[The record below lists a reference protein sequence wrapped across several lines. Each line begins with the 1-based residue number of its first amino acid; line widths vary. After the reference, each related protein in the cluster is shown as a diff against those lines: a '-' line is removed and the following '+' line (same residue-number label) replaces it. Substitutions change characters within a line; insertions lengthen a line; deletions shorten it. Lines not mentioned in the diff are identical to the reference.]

1 MLLCSAIRGQR
12 LPIHARHDALRIP
25 CNVTDTARS
34 PRPHAADPKNRAT
47 SLLTAASGQRTLL
60 SKGADARA
68 TAASWP
74 ETLMGAFMYQQ
85 SANSRQFVASPGFF
99 GIGANFSA
107 KRSYTQ
113 LYGLVAVIA
122 LPTVVIGVM
131 GAGHAHAAQTAGRMV
146 SHVMPVLLVLGIVGW
161 FAYYNLHNNRKSV
174 ISVTGDALTINKR
187 PGDVYAFS
195 DARLGRWAYNDK
207 AMGTV
212 LHLHSGADRFVLGGR
227 DHRVGEGTRIDEPPV
242 VGVDAWLPGDEFGE
256 LLGMT
261 GPGSGLDVHLPAPG
275 GPVRCLLFANAMRV
289 QQTGAFAMAKRR
301 RILQSTS
308 HAQLAIDVDAD
319 EIRVVDYSSNTLIT
333 SAGLDQVSA
342 EPATYQYRR
351 WGMPIP
357 AMGNVWAAVGR
368 AGPRPGRRSIP
379 VGDTRNGRVTS
390 WDGGTD
396 DCLS

>member
-1 MLLCSAIRGQR
+1 
-12 LPIHARHDALRIP
+12 
-25 CNVTDTARS
+25 
-34 PRPHAADPKNRAT
+34 
-47 SLLTAASGQRTLL
+47 
-60 SKGADARA
+60 
-68 TAASWP
+68 
-74 ETLMGAFMYQQ
+74 MYQQ

-161 FAYYNLHNNRKSV
+161 FAYYNLHNNRKFV
-174 ISVTGDALTINKR
+174 ISVTGDALTINKH
-187 PGDVYAFS
+187 PGDVYAFT

-256 LLGMT
+256 LLGMM
-261 GPGSGLDVHLPAPG
+261 GPGSGLDVRLPAPG

-351 WGMPIP
+351 WGMFELPS
-357 AMGNVWAAVGR
+357 AGQVLDRAVGQYLSVTPEMVVSLPGMEELTIACRDGAGVSEFRQRFSWR
-368 AGPRPGRRSIP
+368 ASVNQRINDPAEYAVSAADWLVLVEKFGLT
-379 VGDTRNGRVTS
+379 TRLEIHG
-390 WDGGTD
+390 
-396 DCLS
+396 